1 MRLLPYSFLQKR
13 QTNTGRRLL
22 TPQVVSGG
30 IKKRLTST
38 NGRTIK
44 IDMTKGEDTKRF
56 ILETGLDMA
65 SRLGL
70 ENVTIGELAKATDM
84 SKSGLFAHFKSK
96 ENLQIEILHF
106 AGELFSE
113 GVIVPTLREKAG
125 IERIRKL
132 VDNWISWTGRL
143 TGGCIFVTAST
154 DFSSRPGKVRDAL
167 LEQQAQWLS
176 SLKRFC
182 KSSIRAGDLRD
193 GIDCDQF
200 AFDLYSLLLG
210 FHLYQELLQDK
221 ETRNYQETALS
232 RLLEDY
238 M

>member
-1 MRLLPYSFLQKR
+1 
-13 QTNTGRRLL
+13 
-22 TPQVVSGG
+22 
-30 IKKRLTST
+30 
-38 NGRTIK
+38 
-44 IDMTKGEDTKRF
+44 MTKGEDTKRF

-70 ENVTIGELAKATDM
+70 ESVTIGELAKATEM

-113 GVIVPTLREKAG
+113 GVIIPSLREKAG
-125 IERIRKL
+125 IARIRKL
-132 VDNWISWTGRL
+132 VDNWIRWTGRL
-143 TGGCIFVTAST
+143 TGGCIFVAASG

-167 LEQQAQWLS
+167 LEQQEQWLA
-176 SLKRFC
+176 SLKQFC
-182 KSSIRAGDLRD
+182 QSSIRVGDLRD

-210 FHLYQELLQDK
+210 FHLYHELLKDT
-221 ETRNYQETALS
+221 ETKNYQETALD
-232 RLLEDY
+232 RLLADY
-238 M
+238 R

>member
-1 MRLLPYSFLQKR
+1 MP
-13 QTNTGRRLL
+13 TGA
-22 TPQVVSGG
+22 SK
-30 IKKRLTST
+30 KKRLDRHERSCYFSV
-38 NGRTIK
+38 
-44 IDMTKGEDTKRF
+44 MTKGADTKQF

-65 SRLGL
+65 SRVGL
-70 ENVTIGELAKATDM
+70 ESVTIGELAKATGM

-106 AGELFSE
+106 AGELFAD
-113 GVIVPTLREKAG
+113 GVIVPALRTKAG
-125 IERIRKL
+125 VGRIRQL
-132 VDNWISWTGRL
+132 VDNWVKWTGRL

-154 DFSSRPGKVRDAL
+154 DFSNRPGKVRDAL
-167 LEQQAQWLS
+167 LAQQEQWLD

-182 KSSIRAGDLRD
+182 QSAMREGELRQD
-193 GIDCDQF
+193 IDCDQF

-210 FHLYQELLQDK
+210 FHLYHELLQDK
-221 ETRNYQETALS
+221 ETRNYQETALN

>member
-1 MRLLPYSFLQKR
+1 
-13 QTNTGRRLL
+13 
-22 TPQVVSGG
+22 
-30 IKKRLTST
+30 
-38 NGRTIK
+38 
-44 IDMTKGEDTKRF
+44 MTKGTDTKQF

-96 ENLQIEILHF
+96 ENLQIEILNF
-106 AGELFSE
+106 AGERFYE
-113 GVIVPTLREKAG
+113 GVIVPALREKSG

-132 VDNWISWTGRL
+132 VDNWIHWTGRL
-143 TGGCIFVTAST
+143 TGGCIFVTAAA

-167 LEQQAQWLS
+167 LEQQGQWLA

-182 KSSIRAGDLRD
+182 RSSIRAGDLRD

-210 FHLYQELLQDK
+210 FHLYHELLQDT
-221 ETRNYQETALS
+221 ETRNYQETALN
-232 RLLEDY
+232 RLLKDY

>member
-1 MRLLPYSFLQKR
+1 
-13 QTNTGRRLL
+13 
-22 TPQVVSGG
+22 
-30 IKKRLTST
+30 
-38 NGRTIK
+38 
-44 IDMTKGEDTKRF
+44 MTKGEDTKRF

-70 ENVTIGELAKATDM
+70 EDVTIGELAKATEM

-106 AGELFSE
+106 AGQLFSE
-113 GVIVPTLREKAG
+113 GVIVPALKEKAG
-125 IERIRKL
+125 IARIRKL
-132 VDNWISWTGRL
+132 VDNWIRWTGRL
-143 TGGCIFVTAST
+143 TGGCIFVTASA
-154 DFSSRPGKVRDAL
+154 DFSSRHGKVRDAL
-167 LEQQAQWLS
+167 LVQQRQWLA
-176 SLKRFC
+176 SLKQFC
-182 KSSIRAGDLRD
+182 QSSIRVGDLRD

-210 FHLYQELLQDK
+210 FHLYHELLKDTATK
-221 ETRNYQETALS
+221 NYQETALD

>member
-1 MRLLPYSFLQKR
+1 
-13 QTNTGRRLL
+13 
-22 TPQVVSGG
+22 
-30 IKKRLTST
+30 
-38 NGRTIK
+38 
-44 IDMTKGEDTKRF
+44 MTKGEDTKRF

-70 ENVTIGELAKATDM
+70 ENVTIGELAKATGM
-84 SKSGLFAHFKSK
+84 SKSGLFAHFQSK

-106 AGELFSE
+106 AGQLFTE
-113 GVIVPTLREKAG
+113 GVIVPALRVKAG

-132 VDNWISWTGRL
+132 VDNWIHWTARL

-167 LEQQAQWLS
+167 LEQQEKWLA

-182 KSSIRAGDLRD
+182 KSAIRARDLKR

-210 FHLYQELLQDK
+210 FHLYNELLKDAA
-221 ETRNYQETALS
+221 TRHYQETALN